1 MASTGEE
8 TSSSEDTSAS
18 SSSSWS
24 SSKVDVPEGWSGSF
38 ELKGDVVFKPADFPT
53 AYDATPAEREI
64 AGMKLSVQAVATF
77 DKGVSLQ
84 FRKEA
89 SNKTPG
95 ILYNVA
101 ALSKAISDIKIVS
114 GGAGT
119 GFVNVL
125 MSKSL
130 AERRQLLRDQVY
142 EFLLHHA
149 AEDENVECVR
159 YVKRPDSA
167 SPKA

>member
-1 MASTGEE
+1 MAATYRPRKIFKNLKPKMTLHLSTPIYP
-8 TSSSEDTSAS
+8 D
-18 SSSSWS
+18 
-24 SSKVDVPEGWSGSF
+24 
-38 ELKGDVVFKPADFPT
+38 
-53 AYDATPAEREI
+53 
-64 AGMKLSVQAVATF
+64 
-77 DKGVSLQ
+77 
-84 FRKEA
+84 
-89 SNKTPG
+89 
-95 ILYNVA
+95 
-101 ALSKAISDIKIVS
+101 
-114 GGAGT
+114 
-119 GFVNVL
+119 